1 MTSGAQVEH
10 EPHVAPESHVDR
22 GPRTATRQANARPTN
37 TTQASAK
44 RSGTKRSNT
53 GGEVHRLVANPR
65 QAGIVALGLI
75 AGLLVSLVA
84 GIALGATSI
93 AFPETLH
100 HLWAAL
106 TGGTI
111 QRSEL
116 TTQTVIWQIRTP
128 RVLLAAIVG
137 AGLGT
142 LGVLTQAM
150 VRNPLADPFILGVSS
165 GASVGASAVIS
176 LGWFSGLGMY
186 ALSGAA
192 FIGALLASVAVHL
205 ASRTN
210 GGVAPM
216 RLVLTGVVLAYGF
229 QSLMSIIVF
238 LEPRG
243 DAART
248 VMFWLMGSLGGANWA
263 AVPIAGVALVITLV
277 WSGRKASA
285 LDVMALGDASALS
298 SGVDCQRLRRHLFVL
313 TAVGTGAMVAVSGAI
328 GFVGLVVPHVV
339 RLVVGPAHRYVLLF
353 APLVGA
359 VFLVWVDLLSRV
371 VVPPREIP
379 LGVVTAAIGVP
390 VFLHLIRRRSYTFGG
405 VS

>member
-1 MTSGAQVEH
+1 MKRH
-10 EPHVAPESHVDR
+10 DR
-22 GPRTATRQANARPTN
+22 PPTPAR
-37 TTQASAK
+37 
-44 RSGTKRSNT
+44 R
-53 GGEVHRLVANPR
+53 
-65 QAGIVALGLI
+65 ALGHARRPVVGLRRAALLALLLAGVLLLSLI
-75 AGLLVSLVA
+75 TGV
-84 GIALGATSI
+84 ALGATRI
-93 AFPETLH
+93 AFPETLR

-106 TGGTI
+106 SGGTI
-111 QRSEL
+111 ERADL

-165 GASVGASAVIS
+165 GASVGAAAVVS
-176 LGWFSGLGMY
+176 LGWFSNLGMY
-186 ALSGAA
+186 ALSLAA
-192 FIGALLASVAVHL
+192 FLGAIVALAAVHI
-205 ASRTN
+205 ASRAN

-263 AVPIAGVALVITLV
+263 AVPVAAVALAIVLA
-277 WSGRKASA
+277 WSARQASA

-298 SGVDCQRLRRHLFVL
+298 SGVDCERLRRHLFVL

-339 RLVVGPAHRYVLLF
+339 RLVVGPAHRFVLLF

-371 VVPPREIP
+371 AAPPREIP

-390 VFLHLIRRRSYTFGG
+390 VFLRLIRRRGYTFGG
-405 VS
+405 MS